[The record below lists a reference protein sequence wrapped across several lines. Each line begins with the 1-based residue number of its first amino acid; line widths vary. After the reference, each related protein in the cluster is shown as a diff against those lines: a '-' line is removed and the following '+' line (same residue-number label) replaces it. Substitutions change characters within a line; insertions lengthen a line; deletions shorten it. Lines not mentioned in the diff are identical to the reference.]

1 MPQLSDEEIEKLV
14 KACGDPRNTA
24 ALNLLTYAGAYSVSG
39 VLARIM
45 QVSGEEREVLLKLIA
60 GALAEH
66 ERLHNTN

>member
-1 MPQLSDEEIEKLV
+1 MPQLTDEEIEKLV

-45 QVSGEEREVLLKLIA
+45 QVTGKEREVLLTLIA
-60 GALAEH
+60 GALAQH
-66 ERLHNTN
+66 DQLYNTN